1 MEEIELKK
9 GIAQMYYAM
18 SRACRRHCEAI
29 EEDYERFYPSDMK
42 LGYELYDKGKVKYQ
56 LVLELKKVE

>member
-1 MEEIELKK
+1 
-9 GIAQMYYAM
+9 MYYAM

-29 EEDYERFYPSDMK
+29 EEDYDGFIPSDMK
-42 LGYELYDKGKVKYQ
+42 MGYEIYDKGKVKYQ

>member
-1 MEEIELKK
+1 MA
-9 GIAQMYYAM
+9 IARMYYAM

-29 EEDYERFYPSDMK
+29 EEDYDGFIPSDMK
-42 LGYELYDKGKVKYQ
+42 MGYEIYDKGKVKYQ